1 MSRPKQYSVRV
12 EGEPTTQVIAKHARG
27 AACAVAQERWDSE
40 EWDGDHPLVVY
51 VRNSEGVVTRYAIT
65 AEIEVRMLIKSS
77 TELEG
82 EALFGGATGP

>member
-1 MSRPKQYSVRV
+1 MSRPKQYGVRV

-51 VRNSEGVVTRYAIT
+51 VRNSEGVVTRYAISAAIEARMVIESSSEG
-65 AEIEVRMLIKSS
+65 AE
-77 TELEG
+77 
-82 EALFGGATGP
+82 AQFGGTA